1 MAVNIQKVIVGG
13 VAAGVVIGA
22 IDFVLNGIILAE
34 QNQAAIDA
42 LGPDIAANT
51 EGGASIAFSV
61 VSLLL
66 LGILVAWTYASMRPR
81 YGAGSKTATMAAI
94 QIWCLVMLISAGLTF
109 IGLFT
114 WGFFALGSVIMAG
127 ELLIG
132 ANVAGY
138 LYSED

>member
-1 MAVNIQKVIVGG
+1 MAINTQKVIVGG

-22 IDFVLNGIILAE
+22 IDFVVNGIILAE

-42 LGPDIAANT
+42 LGPDIAANA
-51 EGGASIAFSV
+51 EGGAAIAFNV

-81 YGAGSKTATMAAI
+81 YGVGSKTATMAAI

-114 WGFFALGSVIMAG
+114 WGFFALGSVITAG

>member
-13 VAAGVVIGA
+13 IAAGVVIGA
-22 IDFVLNGIILAE
+22 IDFVVNGILLAE

-51 EGGASIAFSV
+51 EGGAFIAFNV

-66 LGILVAWTYASMRPR
+66 FGILIAWTYALLRPR
-81 YGAGSKTATMAAI
+81 YGAGAKTATMAAI

-109 IGLFT
+109 TGLFT
-114 WGFFALGSVIMAG
+114 WGLFGLGSVIAAG

-138 LYSED
+138 LYSEE